1 MVFLMAFNIG
11 INVLL
16 ECIKVMLIATLPFGE
31 LRLSIPIALAN
42 EITPLQAF
50 GLSVMGNML
59 PVVPLL
65 LFLDPV
71 SNWLRRYTIF
81 DRFFKWL
88 FSRTRR
94 YNYNN
99 RVEKYGSLALI
110 PFVAIPLPWTGA
122 WTACAIAFVF
132 GIRHRYGVCRYFRRC
147 NNSRDNSYAVVH
159 GRFGDVRDLISA
171 QNSVEF

>member
-1 MVFLMAFNIG
+1 MPFSFAIALESIRVI
-11 INVLL
+11 LL
-16 ECIKVMLIATLPFGE
+16 ATIPIGE
-31 LRLSIPIALAN
+31 LRASIPIGIKFY
-42 EITPLQAF
+42 EMDPLQVF
-50 GLSVMGNML
+50 VLSVMGNML
-59 PVVPLL
+59 PVIPLL

-99 RVEKYGSLALI
+99 RVDKYGSLALI

-122 WTACAIAFVF
+122 WTACAVAFVF
-132 GIRHRYGVCRYFRRC
+132 GIRHRYAFSAIFAGVVMAGIIVTLSCMGGPKAYF
-147 NNSRDNSYAVVH
+147 A
-159 GRFGDVRDLISA
+159 LI
-171 QNSVEF
+171 EFINF

>member
-1 MVFLMAFNIG
+1 MIDMLP
-11 INVLL
+11 
-16 ECIKVMLIATLPFGE
+16 ESIKVMLIAMLPFAE

-50 GLSVMGNML
+50 VLSVIGNML

-81 DRFFKWL
+81 DRFFEWL
-88 FSRTRR
+88 FTRTRR
-94 YNYNN
+94 YNDNN
-99 RVEKYGSLALI
+99 RIGRYGSLALI
-110 PFVAIPLPWTGA
+110 PFVAVPLPWTGA

-132 GIRHRYGVCRYFRRC
+132 GIRHRYAFSAIFAGVIIAGIIVTLSCMGIL
-147 NNSRDNSYAVVH
+147 VMM
-159 GRFGDVRDLISA
+159 GL
-171 QNSVEF
+171 

>member
-1 MVFLMAFNIG
+1 MPFSFAIALESIRVI
-11 INVLL
+11 LL
-16 ECIKVMLIATLPFGE
+16 ATIPIGE
-31 LRLSIPIALAN
+31 LRASIPIGIKFY
-42 EITPLQAF
+42 EMDPLQVF
-50 GLSVMGNML
+50 VLSVMGNML
-59 PVVPLL
+59 PVIPLL

-99 RVEKYGSLALI
+99 RVDKYGSLALI

-122 WTACAIAFVF
+122 WTACAVAFVF
-132 GIRHRYGVCRYFRRC
+132 GIRHRYAFSAIFAGVVMAGIIVTLSCMGGPKAYL
-147 NNSRDNSYAVVH
+147 A
-159 GRFGDVRDLISA
+159 LI
-171 QNSVEF
+171 EFINF

>member
-1 MVFLMAFNIG
+1 MVFLMAFDMINILPES
-11 INVLL
+11 IR
-16 ECIKVMLIATLPFGE
+16 VMLIATLPFAE

-59 PVVPLL
+59 PVAPLL

-81 DRFFKWL
+81 DRFFNWL

-99 RVEKYGSLALI
+99 RMEKYGSLALI

-132 GIRHRYGVCRYFRRC
+132 GIRHRHAFSAIFAGVMI
-147 NNSRDNSYAVVH
+147 AGIIVTVVYL
-159 GRFGDVRDLISA
+159 FM
-171 QNSVEF
+171 EFLHPWVF

>member
-1 MVFLMAFNIG
+1 MVFLMLFDM
-11 INVLL
+11 INVLP
-16 ECIKVMLIATLPFGE
+16 ESIKVILIAMLPFAE

-50 GLSVMGNML
+50 VLSVTGNML
-59 PVVPLL
+59 PVAPLL

-71 SNWLRRYTIF
+71 SNWLRRYNIF
-81 DRFFKWL
+81 DRFFNWL

-99 RVEKYGSLALI
+99 RVEKYGPLALI
-110 PFVAIPLPWTGA
+110 PFVAIPFPWTGA

-132 GIRHRYGVCRYFRRC
+132 GIRHRYAFSAIFAGVIIAGIIVMLSCM
-147 NNSRDNSYAVVH
+147 
-159 GRFGDVRDLISA
+159 GILKLLGI
-171 QNSVEF
+171 

>member
-1 MVFLMAFNIG
+1 MPFSFAIALESIRVI
-11 INVLL
+11 LL
-16 ECIKVMLIATLPFGE
+16 ATIPIGE
-31 LRLSIPIALAN
+31 LRASIPIGIKFY
-42 EITPLQAF
+42 EMDPLQVF
-50 GLSVMGNML
+50 VLSVMGNML
-59 PVVPLL
+59 PVIPLL

-81 DRFFKWL
+81 DGFFNWL

-132 GIRHRYGVCRYFRRC
+132 GIRHRYAFAAIFAGVTIAGIIVTLSCMG
-147 NNSRDNSYAVVH
+147 VLVM
-159 GRFGDVRDLISA
+159 LEI
-171 QNSVEF
+171 